1 MLGSVRAR
9 HNELLN
15 IERSITELAA
25 LMQDLDTMIIQQEPL
40 IERAQEQTENAVQH
54 LEEGNKEIDKAQ
66 ESARRRRKL
75 KWICLGITI
84 LIILGVALGVGLGV
98 GLGKKATDAVTGN
111 SGNSGNATKARRMLE
126 DLVTPGEQARREVEK
141 LMEPV
146 ARALRERTPQHKE

>member
-15 IERSITELAA
+15 IERSITELAEM
-25 LMQDLDTMIIQQEPL
+25 MQDLDTMIIQQEPL
-40 IERAQEQTENAVQH
+40 IERAQEQTDNAVQH

-75 KWICLGITI
+75 KWICLGLTI

-98 GLGKKATDAVTGN
+98 GLAKKTTDTASGATGN
-111 SGNSGNATKARRMLE
+111 KVRRVLE
-126 DLVTPGEQARREVEK
+126 DLVAPREHVRREIEE
-141 LMEPV
+141 LMKPV
-146 ARALRERTPQHKE
+146 ARALRETELELGA

>member
-15 IERSITELAA
+15 IERSITELAE

-40 IERAQEQTENAVQH
+40 IERAQEQTDNAVQH
-54 LEEGNKEIDKAQ
+54 LEDGNKEIDKAQ

-75 KWICLGITI
+75 KWICLGLTI
-84 LIILGVALGVGLGV
+84 LIILGIALGVGLGV
-98 GLGKKATDAVTGN
+98 GLGQKATKAVTGTG
-111 SGNSGNATKARRMLE
+111 GNTTKARRMLE
-126 DLVTPGEQARREVEK
+126 ELVAPGEQARREVEK

-146 ARALRERTPQHKE
+146 ARALRERTPQHE

>member
-15 IERSITELAA
+15 IEKSITELAE

-40 IERAQEQTENAVQH
+40 VERAQEQTDNAVQH
-54 LEEGNKEIDKAQ
+54 LEDGNKEIDKAQ

-75 KWICLGITI
+75 KWICLGLTI
-84 LIILGVALGVGLGV
+84 LIILGIALGVGLGV
-98 GLGKKATDAVTGN
+98 GLGQKAAKTVTGT
-111 SGNSGNATKARRMLE
+111 GNTTKARRMLE
-126 DLVTPGEQARREVEK
+126 ELFVPGEQARREVEK

-146 ARALRERTPQHKE
+146 ARALRERTPQHE